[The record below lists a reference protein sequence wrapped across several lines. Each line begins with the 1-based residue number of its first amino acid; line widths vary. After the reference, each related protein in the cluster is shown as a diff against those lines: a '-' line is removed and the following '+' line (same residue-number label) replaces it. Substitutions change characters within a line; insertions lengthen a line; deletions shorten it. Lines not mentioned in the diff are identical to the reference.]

1 MGKQFGPDAVRQEV
15 AGYTLSR
22 FFASSARIVIIVSA
36 ALIALP
42 KLGIQ
47 VTPFLAAV
55 GALGLGAGLA
65 MQGLLSNT
73 ERDSA
78 SSSIGHLWWAIQFE
92 LRACSA

>member
-22 FFASSARIVIIVSA
+22 FFSSNVRIAIIVSA

-65 MQGLLSNT
+65 
-73 ERDSA
+73 
-78 SSSIGHLWWAIQFE
+78 IQFE